1 MAADN
6 TSIMSRAAIAGHP
19 LHPMMIHFPVAALL
33 GLVGADAGFLW
44 TADPFWQRVALWLAG
59 IGACGGWLASV
70 AGMIDLLSVRRI
82 RLKITAWCHAILA
95 VMLLSL
101 ATFNWLL
108 RYRDDYPEL
117 GLWGLYLSL
126 LTALLIAMAAFLGGR
141 LVYEHGVGVDL
152 DN

>member
-1 MAADN
+1 MASEN

-44 TADPFWQRVALWLAG
+44 TGDPFWQRASLWLAG
-59 IGACGGWLASV
+59 IGACGGWLASI
-70 AGMIDLLSVRRI
+70 AGMVDLLSVRKI
-82 RLKITAWCHAILA
+82 RMKVTAWCHAVLA
-95 VMLLSL
+95 VMMLSL
-101 ATFNWLL
+101 ATLNWLL

-117 GLWGLYLSL
+117 GLWGFYLSL

-141 LVYEHGVGVDL
+141 LVYEHAVGVDVEG
-152 DN
+152 